1 MAAILGKTNILGTEA
16 NIASTAYCTCATA
29 AATVAKVANLQDSSS
44 NTFTLMTGIT
54 VHVKFTYSNTA
65 SSPTLNVNGTGA
77 KAIKQ
82 YGTTA
87 ASTSVATSWRAGAI
101 VPLTYDGT
109 NWVIN
114 SSIDNNTTYSSKTAA
129 SGGTTA
135 SLVTT
140 GEKYIWNN
148 KADATLA
155 ASDKDGLMS
164 KIDYVKLDEIEA
176 GAQENVIES
185 ITVNG
190 VAATIDANK
199 AASVSVPGSKVSY
212 DSSTIS
218 AANGKDIITAINT
231 VYTTGNSISNRVST
245 IENSGYITSITAAA
259 GTNINTVGTPSVSVS
274 KSGSTATLTFNYLK
288 GATGAV
294 GPTGAKGTTGNVGPT
309 GAKGATGNTG
319 PTGPQ
324 GAASTVAGPVGPTG
338 AKGTTGATG
347 AKGPTGATGATGAS
361 SEWYT
366 GTGLSGS
373 LSASIVSGSGVT
385 AATVGDM
392 YLNTSTYDI
401 FSCVGSGNPSQ
412 ARWTTVGNI
421 KGAQGVQGP
430 TGAKGSTGA
439 TGPTGAKGNT
449 GATGPTGA
457 KGNTG
462 ATGPT
467 GAKGTTGNTGPT
479 GSTGATG
486 PTGATGSQG
495 KQGPTGATG
504 SQGVKGP
511 TGATGATG
519 PTGPQGAASTVAGP
533 KGPTGATGSQ
543 GVKGPTGATGG
554 TGPTGPTGAKG
565 STGATGPTGPKI
577 TYSLTKNGSTITLTG
592 SDGTVSSVADQSS
605 GSSLTYVQIGNRL
618 SLPNKSTVDT
628 SGVVNSATSYTQ
640 YRILGIRYAV
650 GSTQTGTPNLSSD
663 QIGFIPWYMMET
675 KTAQELVYNTSITL
689 KTLTYS
695 ATSKGQNYGYQAP
708 DIRATTAT
716 FTISSGQADRYLTL

>member
-16 NIASTAYCTCATA
+16 NIASTAYCTCTTA
-29 AATVAKVANLQDSSS
+29 AATAAKVANLQDSSS

-87 ASTSVATSWRAGAI
+87 ASTSVATSWRAGAV

-164 KIDYVKLDEIEA
+164 KGDYSKLDEIET
-176 GAQENVIES
+176 GAQQNVIES

-199 AASVSVPGSKVSY
+199 AASVTVDGSKVKY
-212 DSSTIS
+212 DSNTIS
-218 AANGKDIITAINT
+218 AASGKDIVTAINT
-231 VYTTGNSISNRVST
+231 VYTTGNSISNRVAT

-259 GTNINTVGTPSVSVS
+259 GTNINAVGTPSVSVS

-319 PTGPQ
+319 PTGAQ

-347 AKGPTGATGATGAS
+347 AKGPTGATGA
-361 SEWYT
+361 
-366 GTGLSGS
+366 
-373 LSASIVSGSGVT
+373 
-385 AATVGDM
+385 
-392 YLNTSTYDI
+392 
-401 FSCVGSGNPSQ
+401 
-412 ARWTTVGNI
+412 
-421 KGAQGVQGP
+421 KGP
-430 TGAKGSTGA
+430 TGAAGSNGATGA
-439 TGPTGAKGNT
+439 TGP
-449 GATGPTGA
+449 
-457 KGNTG
+457 
-462 ATGPT
+462 
-467 GAKGTTGNTGPT
+467 
-479 GSTGATG
+479 
-486 PTGATGSQG
+486 
-495 KQGPTGATG
+495 
-504 SQGVKGP
+504 
-511 TGATGATG
+511 TG

-533 KGPTGATGSQ
+533 KGPTGATG
-543 GVKGPTGATGG
+543 
-554 TGPTGPTGAKG
+554 
-565 STGATGPTGPKI
+565 ATGPTGPKV

-592 SDGTVSSVADQSS
+592 SDGTVSSVADSSS

-618 SLPNKSTVDT
+618 SLPNKNTIDT
-628 SGVVNSATSYTQ
+628 SGVINSSTSYTQ

-650 GSTQTGTPNLSSD
+650 GSSQTGQPNLSSD
-663 QIGFIPWYMMET
+663 QIGFIPWYMLES
-675 KTAQELVYNTSITL
+675 KTAQELVYNTTITL
-689 KTLTYS
+689 NTLTYS
-695 ATSKGQNYGYQAP
+695 ATSKGQNYGYLAP

-716 FTISSGQADRYLTL
+716 FTISSGQAGRYLTL

>member
-29 AATVAKVANLQDSSS
+29 AATAAKVANLQDSSS

-87 ASTSVATSWRAGAI
+87 ASTSVATSWRAGAV

-164 KIDYVKLDEIEA
+164 KGDYSKLDEIET
-176 GAQENVIES
+176 GAQQNVIES

-190 VAATIDANK
+190 VAATIDASK
-199 AASVSVPGSKVSY
+199 AASVSVPGSKISY

-231 VYTTGNSISNRVST
+231 VYTTGNSISNRVAT

-259 GTNINTVGTPSVSVS
+259 GTNINAVGTPSVSVS

-294 GPTGAKGTTGNVGPT
+294 GPTGAKGSTGSVGPT

-319 PTGPQ
+319 PTGAQGAASTVAGPVGPTGAKGSTGATGAKGPTGATGATGAAGTSAKWFFGTAITGTGLNAAIVSTSGITSATYGDMYLNSSTGECFACVTGGNASQARWTYAGDITGPTGATGATGAKGPTGATGSQGKQGPTGATGGTGATGPTGPQGPTGATGSQGVKGPTGAKGATGNTGPTGAKGATGNTGPTGATGPQ

-338 AKGTTGATG
+338 AKGTTG
-347 AKGPTGATGATGAS
+347 
-361 SEWYT
+361 
-366 GTGLSGS
+366 
-373 LSASIVSGSGVT
+373 
-385 AATVGDM
+385 
-392 YLNTSTYDI
+392 NT
-401 FSCVGSGNPSQ
+401 
-412 ARWTTVGNI
+412 
-421 KGAQGVQGP
+421 GP

-439 TGPTGAKGNT
+439 TGPTGA
-449 GATGPTGA
+449 
-457 KGNTG
+457 
-462 ATGPT
+462 
-467 GAKGTTGNTGPT
+467 
-479 GSTGATG
+479 
-486 PTGATGSQG
+486 
-495 KQGPTGATG
+495 
-504 SQGVKGP
+504 
-511 TGATGATG
+511 
-519 PTGPQGAASTVAGP
+519 
-533 KGPTGATGSQ
+533 
-543 GVKGPTGATGG
+543 
-554 TGPTGPTGAKG
+554 
-565 STGATGPTGPKI
+565 TGATGPTGPKI

-592 SDGTVSSVADQSS
+592 SDGTVSSVADSSS

-618 SLPNKSTVDT
+618 SLPNKNTIDT
-628 SGVVNSATSYTQ
+628 SGVINSSTSYTQ

-650 GSTQTGTPNLSSD
+650 GSSQTGQPNLSSD
-663 QIGFIPWYMMET
+663 QIGFIPWYMLES
-675 KTAQELVYNTSITL
+675 KTAQELVYNTTITL
-689 KTLTYS
+689 NTLTYS
-695 ATSKGQNYGYQAP
+695 ATSKGQNYGYLAP

-716 FTISSGQADRYLTL
+716 FTISSGQAGRYLTL